1 MNAPTFLDLLSQAA
15 EACQPATLHKR
26 FNPRPPGVNQ
36 SGSATEAVLEYL
48 RKHPG
53 FRTRGQIMLGT
64 GRSHSSVSW
73 ALIRLR
79 HWGRI
84 DCVGDPRS
92 PSWHRYRISK
102 EATP

>member
-1 MNAPTFLDLLSQAA
+1 MNAPTFLELLGQAA
-15 EACQPATLHKR
+15 EANQPATPRRH
-26 FNPRPPGVNQ
+26 FNPRPPGVIQ

-48 RKHPG
+48 RAHPG

-84 DCVGDPRS
+84 DCVDDPRS
-92 PSWHRYRISK
+92 PSWHRYRISQG
-102 EATP
+102 ATP